1 MDTKLMDTKY
11 MYRAMELAEKGR
23 GRTNPN
29 PLVGAVVVRDGKI
42 TGEGY
47 HEFIGG
53 PHAEINA
60 LKQAGDKARGATV
73 FVTLEPCCFHGRTP
87 PCTEALKKAGIGEV
101 VIGLEDPNPRVS
113 GRGIDELRKEDIS
126 VEVGLLSEKIASQN
140 EVYVKYI
147 TTGYPFV
154 LMKAAM
160 SLDGKIA
167 KDRNRGMV
175 ISNQKSREAVH
186 ILRDQYDAIVVG
198 IGTICADDPLLT
210 ARIKDKQSKNP
221 LRVVVDSTLRIP
233 IDSRIVETAEEVE
246 TLVVCAKAREDKER
260 LLRDKGIEVL
270 EIPGKN
276 GMVDLAALL
285 KELGRREI
293 SSVLWEGGSRLN
305 AAALSAGIVD
315 KVLLFV
321 APILIG
327 SQKASG
333 LVDGSFEKA
342 DRIYQLCISNTQMIE
357 GDLVV
362 EAYPTNRK

>member
-1 MDTKLMDTKY
+1 MDAKY
-11 MYRAMELAEKGR
+11 MRRAIELAEKGR

-29 PLVGAVVVRDGKI
+29 PLVGAVVVRDGDI
-42 TGEGY
+42 IGEGY

-60 LKQAGDKARGATV
+60 LKQAGDKARGAKV

-87 PCTEALKKAGIGEV
+87 PCTEALKKAGVGEV
-101 VIGLEDPNPRVS
+101 VVGLEDPNPKVA
-113 GRGIDELRKEDIS
+113 GKGIDELRKEGIA
-126 VEVGLLSEKIASQN
+126 VNVGLLSEKVTSQN
-140 EVYVKYI
+140 EVYIKYI

-167 KDRNRGMV
+167 KDRNQGMV
-175 ISNQKSREAVH
+175 ISNQKSREEVH

-210 ARIKDKQSKNP
+210 TRIKDKQSKNP
-221 LRVVVDSTLRIP
+221 LRVIVDSDLRIP
-233 IDSRIVETAEEVE
+233 DDSKIVQTAKAVR
-246 TLVVCAKAREDKER
+246 TLVACAKANKDKER
-260 LLRDKGIEVL
+260 LLKDKGIEVL
-270 EIPGKN
+270 VLPGQN
-276 GMVDLAALL
+276 GKVDLAALL
-285 KELGRREI
+285 KELGKREI

-305 AAALSAGIVD
+305 AAALNAGIVD

-327 SQKASG
+327 SQKAPG

-342 DRIYQLCISNTQMIE
+342 NGIYQLSISNTQMIE

-362 EAYPTNRK
+362 EAYPANHKYHKL